1 VKILILGGFL
11 GSGKTSVLLQLAE
24 YLVSL
29 EKEYHSEVKVAIVEN
44 EIGAIGI
51 DDKVLK
57 KAGFIVNNLFSGC
70 ACCSLTGEL
79 VASIKKIQTELDP
92 QWLIIEATGVAY
104 PGSIRKAILTEVG
117 LDATILIIADAKRWQ
132 RLVNAMELLVSGQLE
147 DTSIVLLNKVDLISS
162 AELKQ
167 VEHSILNYN
176 QTAEVIPISAKAVI
190 PEDILKKIV
199 NQAEDLYDNKA

>member
-1 VKILILGGFL
+1 MKILILGGFL

-24 YLVSL
+24 YLDSL
-29 EKEYHSEVKVAIVEN
+29 EKEYHSEIKVAIVEN

-57 KAGFIVNNLFSGC
+57 KAGFNVSNLFSGC

-104 PGSIRKAILTEVG
+104 PGSIRKVILAELG
-117 LDATILIIADAKRWQ
+117 LDATILTVADAKRWQ

-147 DTSIVLLNKVDLISS
+147 DTSIVLLNKVDLVSS

-176 QTAEVIPISAKAVI
+176 QTAAIIPISAKAVI
-190 PEDILKKIV
+190 PEAILKKIV
-199 NQAEDLYDNKA
+199 NQAEALDDNKA

>member
-24 YLVSL
+24 YLVSH
-29 EKEYHSEVKVAIVEN
+29 EKEHHAEVKVAIVEN

-57 KAGFIVNNLFSGC
+57 QAGFKVNNLFSGC

-79 VASIKKIQTELDP
+79 VTSIKEIKQELDP

-104 PGSIRKAILTEVG
+104 PGSIRKAILDGVG
-117 LDATILIIADAKRWQ
+117 LEAPIVVVADAKRWQ
-132 RLVNAMELLVSGQLE
+132 RLVKAMRLLVSGQLE
-147 DTSIVLLNKVDLISS
+147 DASLVLLNKVDLVSTTERKA
-162 AELKQ
+162 AED
-167 VEHSILNYN
+167 SIL
-176 QTAEVIPISAKAVI
+176 QHRPMIEIIPISATEAI
-190 PEDILKKIV
+190 NPAIWEKIV
-199 NQAEDLYDNKA
+199 RERGDFNEHTP

>member
-1 VKILILGGFL
+1 MKILILGGFL
-11 GSGKTSVLLQLAE
+11 GSGKTSVLMQLAE

-104 PGSIRKAILTEVG
+104 PGSIRTVILDEVG

-162 AELKQ
+162 AELIQ

>member
-1 VKILILGGFL
+1 MKILILGGFL

-104 PGSIRKAILTEVG
+104 PGSIRKVILDEVG

-176 QTAEVIPISAKAVI
+176 QTAEVIPISAKAII

>member
-1 VKILILGGFL
+1 MKILILGGFL

-29 EKEYHSEVKVAIVEN
+29 EKEYHAEIKVAIIEN

-57 KAGFIVNNLFSGC
+57 QAGFNVSNLFSGC

-104 PGSIRKAILTEVG
+104 PGSIRKVILDELG
-117 LDATILIIADAKRWQ
+117 LDATILTIADAKRWQ

-147 DTSIVLLNKVDLISS
+147 DTSIVLLNKVDLVSS

-167 VEHSILNYN
+167 VEHSIINYN
-176 QTAEVIPISAKAVI
+176 QTAEIIPISAKAVI
-190 PEDILKKIV
+190 PEAILKRIV
-199 NQAEDLYDNKA
+199 NQAEALYDNKA

>member
-1 VKILILGGFL
+1 MKILILGGFL

-29 EKEYHSEVKVAIVEN
+29 EKEYHAEIKVAIVEN

-57 KAGFIVNNLFSGC
+57 QAGFNVSNLFSGC

-79 VASIKKIQTELDP
+79 VGSIKKIQTELDP

-104 PGSIRKAILTEVG
+104 PGSIRKVILDELG
-117 LDATILIIADAKRWQ
+117 LYATILTIADAKRWQ

-147 DTSIVLLNKVDLISS
+147 DTSIVLLNKVDLVSS

-176 QTAEVIPISAKAVI
+176 QTAEIIPISAKAVI
-190 PEDILKKIV
+190 PEAILKRIV
-199 NQAEDLYDNKA
+199 NQAEALYDNKA

>member
-104 PGSIRKAILTEVG
+104 PGSIRKVILDEEG
-117 LDATILIIADAKRWQ
+117 IDSTILIIADAKRWQ

>member
-1 VKILILGGFL
+1 MKILILGGFL

-29 EKEYHSEVKVAIVEN
+29 EKEYHSGIKVAIVEN

-57 KAGFIVNNLFSGC
+57 KAGFSVNNLFSGC

-79 VASIKKIQTELDP
+79 VASIKNIQIELDP
-92 QWLIIEATGVAY
+92 KWLIIEATGVAY
-104 PGSIRKAILTEVG
+104 PGSIRKVILDELG
-117 LDATILIIADAKRWQ
+117 LDATILTIADAKRWQ

-147 DTSIVLLNKVDLISS
+147 DTSIVLLNKVDLINS
-162 AELKQ
+162 AEFKQ
-167 VEHSILNYN
+167 VEQSILNYN
-176 QTAEVIPISAKAVI
+176 QTAEIIPISAKAVI
-190 PEDILKKIV
+190 PEAILKKIV
-199 NQAEDLYDNKA
+199 NQVEALYDNKP

>member
-1 VKILILGGFL
+1 MKILILGGFL
-11 GSGKTSVLLQLAE
+11 GSGKTSVLMQLAE

-104 PGSIRKAILTEVG
+104 PGSIRKVILDEVG

-147 DTSIVLLNKVDLISS
+147 DTSIVLLNKVDQISS

-199 NQAEDLYDNKA
+199 NQAEALYDNKA

>member
-1 VKILILGGFL
+1 MKILILGGFL

-176 QTAEVIPISAKAVI
+176 QTAEVIPISAKAII

>member
-1 VKILILGGFL
+1 MKILILGGFL

-104 PGSIRKAILTEVG
+104 PGSIRKVILDEVG

-199 NQAEDLYDNKA
+199 NQTEALDDNKA

>member
-29 EKEYHSEVKVAIVEN
+29 EKEYHAEIKVAIIEN

-57 KAGFIVNNLFSGC
+57 QAGFNVSNLFSGC

-104 PGSIRKAILTEVG
+104 PGSIRKVILDELG
-117 LDATILIIADAKRWQ
+117 LDATILTIADAKRWQ

-147 DTSIVLLNKVDLISS
+147 DTSIVLLNKVDLVSS

-167 VEHSILNYN
+167 VEHSIINYN
-176 QTAEVIPISAKAVI
+176 QTAEIIPISAKAVI
-190 PEDILKKIV
+190 PEAILKRIV
-199 NQAEDLYDNKA
+199 NQAEALYDNKA

>member
-1 VKILILGGFL
+1 MKILILGGFL

-104 PGSIRKAILTEVG
+104 PGSIRKAILDEVG

-190 PEDILKKIV
+190 PEDVLKKIV
-199 NQAEDLYDNKA
+199 NQAEALYDNKA

>member
-1 VKILILGGFL
+1 MKILILGGFL

-29 EKEYHSEVKVAIVEN
+29 EKEYRSEVKVAIVEN

-104 PGSIRKAILTEVG
+104 PGSIRKTILTEVG

>member
-104 PGSIRKAILTEVG
+104 PGSIRKVILDEVG
-117 LDATILIIADAKRWQ
+117 IDATILIIADAKRWQ
-132 RLVNAMELLVSGQLE
+132 RLVNAMELLVTGQLE

-190 PEDILKKIV
+190 QEDILKKIV

>member
-1 VKILILGGFL
+1 MKILILGGFL

-167 VEHSILNYN
+167 VEHSISNYN

>member
-1 VKILILGGFL
+1 MKILILGGFL
-11 GSGKTSVLLQLAE
+11 GSGKTSVLMQLAE

-57 KAGFIVNNLFSGC
+57 KAGFIFNNLFSGC

-104 PGSIRKAILTEVG
+104 PGSIRTVILDEVG

-162 AELKQ
+162 AELIQ

>member
-1 VKILILGGFL
+1 
-11 GSGKTSVLLQLAE
+11 
-24 YLVSL
+24 
-29 EKEYHSEVKVAIVEN
+29 VEN

>member
-1 VKILILGGFL
+1 MKILILGGFL

-29 EKEYHSEVKVAIVEN
+29 EKEYHAEIKVAIVEN

-51 DDKVLK
+51 DDKVLNQ
-57 KAGFIVNNLFSGC
+57 AGFNVSNLFSGC

-79 VASIKKIQTELDP
+79 VASIKKIQTELAP

-104 PGSIRKAILTEVG
+104 PGSIRKVILDELG
-117 LDATILIIADAKRWQ
+117 LDATILTIADAKRWQ

-147 DTSIVLLNKVDLISS
+147 DTSIVLLNKVDLVSS

-167 VEHSILNYN
+167 VEHSIINYN
-176 QTAEVIPISAKAVI
+176 QTAEIIPISAKAVI
-190 PEDILKKIV
+190 PEAILKRIV
-199 NQAEDLYDNKA
+199 NQAEALYDNKA

>member
-1 VKILILGGFL
+1 MKILILGGFL

>member
-1 VKILILGGFL
+1 MKILVLGGFL

-24 YLVSL
+24 YLVNN
-29 EKEYHSEVKVAIVEN
+29 ENEHHSETKVAIVEN

-57 KAGFIVNNLFSGC
+57 QAGFNVNNLFSGC

-79 VASIKKIQTELDP
+79 VASIKKIQLKLDP

-104 PGSIRKAILTEVG
+104 PGSIRKAILEGIG
-117 LDATILIIADAKRWQ
+117 LDASIVIIADARRWQ

-147 DTSIVLLNKVDLISS
+147 DTSTVLLNKVDLVSS
-162 AELKQ
+162 LELEA
-167 VEHSILNYN
+167 VENSILHYKPSV
-176 QTAEVIPISAKAVI
+176 EVIPISAKEII
-190 PEDILKKIV
+190 PQAIWKKIV
-199 NQAEDLYDNKA
+199 RGEEVCNEPTA

>member
-1 VKILILGGFL
+1 MKILIIGGFL

-29 EKEYHSEVKVAIVEN
+29 EKEYHSEIKVAIVEN

-57 KAGFIVNNLFSGC
+57 QAGFNVSNLFSGC

-79 VASIKKIQTELDP
+79 VASIKKIQSELDP

-104 PGSIRKAILTEVG
+104 PGSIRKVILDELG

-147 DTSIVLLNKVDLISS
+147 DTSIVLLNKVDLINS
-162 AELKQ
+162 AEFKQ
-167 VEHSILNYN
+167 VEQSILNYN
-176 QTAEVIPISAKAVI
+176 QTAEVFPISAKAVI

-199 NQAEDLYDNKA
+199 NQVEALYDNKA

>member
-1 VKILILGGFL
+1 MKILILGGFL

-29 EKEYHSEVKVAIVEN
+29 EKEYHAEIKVAIVEN

-57 KAGFIVNNLFSGC
+57 QAGFNVSNLFSGC

-104 PGSIRKAILTEVG
+104 PGSIKKVILDELG
-117 LDATILIIADAKRWQ
+117 LDATILTIADAKRWQ

-147 DTSIVLLNKVDLISS
+147 DTSIVLLNKVDLVSS

-167 VEHSILNYN
+167 VEHSIINYN
-176 QTAEVIPISAKAVI
+176 QTAEIIPISAKAVI
-190 PEDILKKIV
+190 SEAILKRIV
-199 NQAEDLYDNKA
+199 NQAEALYDNKA

>member
-1 VKILILGGFL
+1 MKILILGGFL

-104 PGSIRKAILTEVG
+104 PGSIRKVILDEVG
-117 LDATILIIADAKRWQ
+117 IDATILIIADAKRWQ
-132 RLVNAMELLVSGQLE
+132 RLVNAMELLVTGQLE

-190 PEDILKKIV
+190 QEDILKKIV

>member
-1 VKILILGGFL
+1 MKILILGGFL

-104 PGSIRKAILTEVG
+104 PGSIRKVILDEVG

>member
-1 VKILILGGFL
+1 MKILILGGFL

-104 PGSIRKAILTEVG
+104 PGSIRKVILDEEG
-117 LDATILIIADAKRWQ
+117 IDSTILIIADAKRWQ